1 MTHGHPDAAGN
12 PAASG
17 AVVTIHGLRKHYAAT
32 QALAGVDL
40 ELRAGEVYGLV
51 GANGAGKS
59 TLIRILAGAVVPD
72 AGEVL
77 VAGVPLALG
86 SPRAALRAGIVTV
99 HQQIDAGH
107 PARPHG
113 GGEPR
118 ARPPRER
125 RARAALPAARRT
137 RARAREIADRAGLDL
152 PLDALVDRL
161 GSSDRQ
167 QIVLARALAHEPRLL
182 VLDEPTSA
190 LSERETE
197 RLFAT
202 IRRMIGLGVGV
213 LYVSHRLPRGRRARR
228 PRRRPARRPP
238 RARVRG
244 DHVGARDRRGDPRDR
259 ARRTGRPARRGAA
272 TPATPAAAATTPAAR
287 RSSSSAA
294 PRPARPAR
302 RSTSS
307 WARARSS
314 GLFGLVGAGKT
325 VAARGAVR
333 HPPARRR
340 RAPRSTAGRSP
351 PGRRARP
358 STGACTSS
366 PRTAP
371 RRPCSPDWSI
381 AQNLSLPFLRAHRPA
396 WLPRSRRRTAPSASR
411 PSRDLGVVAAGPAA
425 PLRSLSGGNQQKVVV
440 GRWLGQTARLLLLDE
455 PFRGV
460 DLGARADIGTR
471 LRDRRGAHAT
481 LVASADVDELL
492 EVADRVVVLH
502 EGAIVHDGPVAGVDR
517 EALVHLAAGGVGAA
531 A

>member
-1 MTHGHPDAAGN
+1 
-12 PAASG
+12 
-17 AVVTIHGLRKHYAAT
+17 VVTIHGLRKHYAAT

-77 VAGVPLALG
+77 IAGVPLALG

-99 HQQIDAGH
+99 HQQIDAGILPGH
-107 PARPHG
+107 TV
-113 GGEPR
+113 GENLALDLLGSEGRGPLY
-118 ARPPRER
+118 R
-125 RARAALPAARRT
+125 RHDVRV
-137 RARAREIADRAGLDL
+137 RAREIADRAGLDL
-152 PLDALVDRL
+152 PLDAIVDRL

-213 LYVSHRLPRGRRARR
+213 LYVSHRLPEVAGLA
-228 PRRRPARRPP
+228 
-238 RARVRG
+238 ARVGVMRDG
-244 DHVGARDRRGDPRDR
+244 RLVREFAETTSAREIGAAILGTALATPEI
-259 ARRTGRPARRGAA
+259 ASAGAASPATLPAAA
-272 TPATPAAAATTPAAR
+272 TPSAPPVLVVRNAQTRPTRPPLDLVVAAGEIV
-287 RSSSSAA
+287 
-294 PRPARPAR
+294 
-302 RSTSS
+302 
-307 WARARSS
+307 
-314 GLFGLVGAGKT
+314 GLFGLIGAGKT
-325 VAARGAVR
+325 SLFEALFGIRPLAAGNATLDGRPLA
-333 HPPARRR
+333 
-340 RAPRSTAGRSP
+340 AG
-351 PGRRARP
+351 
-358 STGACTSS
+358 S
-366 PRTAP
+366 PREAIDRGVYLVP
-371 RRPCSPDWSI
+371 EDRAAQAVLPEWSI
-381 AQNLSLPFLRAHRPA
+381 ARNLSLPFLREVGRRGFLDRGAE
-396 WLPRSRRRTAPSASR
+396 RRRAVAAIA
-411 PSRDLGVVAAGPAA
+411 DLGVVAAGPSA

-460 DLGARADIGTR
+460 DLRARADIGAR

-502 EGAIVHDGPVAGVDR
+502 EGAIVHDGPVADVDR

>member
-1 MTHGHPDAAGN
+1 MTQGHPDAAGH

-99 HQQIDAGH
+99 HQQIDAGILPGH
-107 PARPHG
+107 TV
-113 GGEPR
+113 GENLALDLLGSDGRGPLY
-118 ARPPRER
+118 R
-125 RARAALPAARRT
+125 RHAVRV
-137 RARAREIADRAGLDL
+137 RAREIADRAGLDL
-152 PLDALVDRL
+152 SLDALVDRL

-213 LYVSHRLPRGRRARR
+213 LYVSHRLPEVAGLAVRVGVMRDGRLVREFAETTSAREI
-228 PRRRPARRPP
+228 
-238 RARVRG
+238 
-244 DHVGARDRRGDPRDR
+244 
-259 ARRTGRPARRGAA
+259 GAA
-272 TPATPAAAATTPAAR
+272 ILGTALAAPETPSPGAASPATPVAAATAP
-287 RSSSSAA
+287 SAPPVLVIRGA
-294 PRPARPAR
+294 QTRQTRPPLDLVVGAGEIV
-302 RSTSS
+302 
-307 WARARSS
+307 
-314 GLFGLVGAGKT
+314 GLFGLIGAGKT
-325 VAARGAVR
+325 SLFEALFGIRRLAAGAATLDGR
-333 HPPARRR
+333 PLA
-340 RAPRSTAGRSP
+340 AG
-351 PGRRARP
+351 
-358 STGACTSS
+358 S
-366 PRTAP
+366 PREAIDRGVYLVP
-371 RRPCSPDWSI
+371 EDRAAQAVLPEWSI
-381 AQNLSLPFLRAHRPA
+381 ARNLSLPFLREVGRRGFLDRGAE
-396 WLPRSRRRTAPSASR
+396 RRRAVAAIA
-411 PSRDLGVVAAGPAA
+411 DLGVVASGPSA

-481 LVASADVDELL
+481 LMASADVDELL

-502 EGAIVHDGPVAGVDR
+502 EGAIVHDGPVTDVDR

>member
-1 MTHGHPDAAGN
+1 VTQGHPDAAGH

-77 VAGVPLALG
+77 IAGVPLALG

-99 HQQIDAGH
+99 HQQIDAGILPGH
-107 PARPHG
+107 TV
-113 GGEPR
+113 GENLALDLLGSEGRGPLY
-118 ARPPRER
+118 R
-125 RARAALPAARRT
+125 RHDVRV
-137 RARAREIADRAGLDL
+137 RAREIADRAGLDL
-152 PLDALVDRL
+152 PLDAFVDRL

-213 LYVSHRLPRGRRARR
+213 LYVSHRLPEVAGLA
-228 PRRRPARRPP
+228 
-238 RARVRG
+238 ARVGVMRDG
-244 DHVGARDRRGDPRDR
+244 RLVREFAETTSAREIGAAILGTALATPEI
-259 ARRTGRPARRGAA
+259 ASAGAASPATLPAAA
-272 TPATPAAAATTPAAR
+272 TP
-287 RSSSSAA
+287 SAPPVLVVRNA
-294 PRPARPAR
+294 QTRPTRPPLDLVVGAGEIV
-302 RSTSS
+302 
-307 WARARSS
+307 
-314 GLFGLVGAGKT
+314 GLFGLIGAGKT
-325 VAARGAVR
+325 SLFEALFGIRPLAAGNATLDGRPLA
-333 HPPARRR
+333 
-340 RAPRSTAGRSP
+340 AG
-351 PGRRARP
+351 
-358 STGACTSS
+358 S
-366 PRTAP
+366 PREAIDRGVYLVP
-371 RRPCSPDWSI
+371 EDRAAQAVLPEWSI
-381 AQNLSLPFLRAHRPA
+381 ARNLSLPFLREVGRRGFLDRGAE
-396 WLPRSRRRTAPSASR
+396 RRRAVAAIA
-411 PSRDLGVVAAGPAA
+411 DLGVVAAGPSA

-460 DLGARADIGTR
+460 DLGARADIGAR

-502 EGAIVHDGPVAGVDR
+502 EGAIVHDGPVTDVDR